1 MCVRVLEPG
10 TLHRVTC
17 QSSYCVRGV
26 PGYFTLIQDYFSWYP
41 TTIPLDFSTHWCYS
55 LRPLLFLSLSLLLL
69 GRLVSSAARRV
80 LSEKLSARPYIRLGR
95 STRQRGNQ
103 HSGRVHSSLLSYI
116 PLKLPNAQSFTVTL
130 PTPRYTCV
138 PHVQW
143 SEYKEFFSLLT
154 YFFFGKKWLI
164 LIQK

>member
-1 MCVRVLEPG
+1 MDLPQNNQYKASCVRVLEPG

-69 GRLVSSAARRV
+69 LLRRLVSSAARRV
-80 LSEKLSARPYIRLGR
+80 LPEKLSARPYIRLGR

-103 HSGRVHSSLLSYI
+103 HSGRVHCSLLSYI
-116 PLKLPNAQSFTVTL
+116 PLKLPNAQSFTVT
-130 PTPRYTCV
+130 
-138 PHVQW
+138 
-143 SEYKEFFSLLT
+143 
-154 YFFFGKKWLI
+154 I
-164 LIQK
+164 

>member
-1 MCVRVLEPG
+1 VCVRVLEPG

-41 TTIPLDFSTHWCYS
+41 TTIPLDFSNHWRYL
-55 LRPLLFLSLSLLLL
+55 LRPLLFLSLS
-69 GRLVSSAARRV
+69 RFFFYSFAFRRPFTSAARSI

-138 PHVQW
+138 SHVQ
-143 SEYKEFFSLLT
+143 
-154 YFFFGKKWLI
+154 
-164 LIQK
+164 